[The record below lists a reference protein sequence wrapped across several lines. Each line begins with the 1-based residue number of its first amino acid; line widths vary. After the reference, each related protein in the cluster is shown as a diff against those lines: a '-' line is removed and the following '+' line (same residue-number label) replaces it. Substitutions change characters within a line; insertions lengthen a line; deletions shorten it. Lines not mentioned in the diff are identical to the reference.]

1 MFLLTGNVSRSVS
14 LVPLGNGLAFTRLRN
29 GYGAL
34 RRTNDFGLRTMDVC
48 VLRMSYMP

>member
-29 GYGAL
+29 GCGSL
-34 RRTNDFGLRTMDVC
+34 RRTNEIGLRTLDVY
-48 VLRMSYMP
+48 VYYI